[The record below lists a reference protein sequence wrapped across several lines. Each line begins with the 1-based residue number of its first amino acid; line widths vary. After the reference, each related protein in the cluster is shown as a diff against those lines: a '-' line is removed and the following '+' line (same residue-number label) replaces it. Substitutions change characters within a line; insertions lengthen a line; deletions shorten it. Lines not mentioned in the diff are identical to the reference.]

1 MSKHDIIC
9 FPPSV
14 SQLEENACIM
24 DVVSD
29 NEEAC
34 RMKRRKYWYRI
45 DNAGKIFPAISKKER
60 SNVFRISFYLDETI
74 DVERLNTAIN
84 QLLPRFEA
92 LAVQMKNGLFW
103 SYFAATDRPFHVEKE
118 PSVLC
123 KFFRSDYLFKV
134 YYLDN
139 KITLET
145 FHALTDGTGALAF
158 FKSIIYHYYRLKGY
172 AIDHEYRI
180 LSEFPYSKRENEDM
194 FVTNY
199 DKARRKNLREVNA
212 YRLEGERFDDHW
224 VLFIKVRLDTK
235 SLIDH
240 VKKTY
245 NVTLTQYVTAVIAYS
260 IIQES
265 IDFQGKGK
273 PLKMFIPVNL
283 RPYFDSVTLRNFSLF
298 IKTVYDSDKKRWTF
312 DDVLEQTKDDFVRE
326 LDKDRLIERM
336 SSNVD
341 FEKKM
346 AIRIL
351 PLFLKTIAFRIG
363 YNILGEK
370 ITTTSFSNLGI
381 IDLPSGLKEHVLDLD
396 FANAGYG
403 FATTMLS
410 VGDHTNI
417 MFTSSLKDT
426 SIFSHFV
433 SFLVKEGLN
442 PVIDTNYEEG
452 YDEIL

>member
-1 MSKHDIIC
+1 M
-9 FPPSV
+9 
-14 SQLEENACIM
+14 
-24 DVVSD
+24 
-29 NEEAC
+29 
-34 RMKRRKYWYRI
+34 RRHKYWYRI

-60 SNVFRISFYLDETI
+60 SNVFRISFYLDQSI
-74 DVERLNTAIN
+74 DVDLLNMAIN
-84 QLLPRFEA
+84 ELLPRFEA

-103 SYFAATDRPFHVEKE
+103 SYFAATDKPFQVERE
-118 PSVLC
+118 PSVFC
-123 KFFRSDYLFKV
+123 KFFKSDYLFKV
-134 YYLDN
+134 YYLNN
-139 KITLET
+139 KVTLET

-158 FKSIIYHYYRLKGY
+158 IKSIVYHYYRLQGLE
-172 AIDHEYRI
+172 IDHEYRV
-180 LSEFPYSKRENEDM
+180 LSELPYSKRENEDV

-212 YRLEGERFDDHW
+212 YRFEGERFADHW

-235 SLIDH
+235 SLVRH
-240 VKKTY
+240 VKNTHH
-245 NVTLTQYVTAVIAYS
+245 VTLTQYFTAVIAYS
-260 IIQES
+260 IIKET
-265 IDFQGKGK
+265 IDFRGKGK
-273 PLKMFIPVNL
+273 PLKLFIPVNL
-283 RPYFDSVTLRNFSLF
+283 RPYFNSITLRNFSLF
-298 IKTVYDSDKKRWTF
+298 IKTVYDSEKKDWTF
-312 DDVLEQTKDDFVRE
+312 EEVLEQTKTDFAQE

-346 AIRIL
+346 VIRIL

-363 YNILGEK
+363 YTILGER
-370 ITTTSFSNLGI
+370 ISSTSFSNLGI
-381 IDLPSGLKEHVLDLD
+381 IELPSGLQDHVLDVD

-433 SFLVKEGLN
+433 SFLVDEGLE
-442 PVIDTNYEEG
+442 PIIDTNYEEG